1 MTKSSL
7 TNVTVLANT
16 NNYTAGRGGQKI
28 CKLTPHHMAGDLKI
42 ERCGE
47 LFQNPSRGASSN
59 YGIGTDGRIACYVEE
74 ENRSHCSANGDNDR
88 QAITVEVA
96 NDGGADTNW
105 HISDKA
111 WNSLVKLAVDVCT
124 RHNFRL
130 SYTGNASGSLTRHN
144 MFVATTCPGPYLQS
158 RFQELADTVNAIL
171 DGTTATTPNTSN
183 GSKTIDEIAHD
194 VITGKFGDGDARK
207 TALANA
213 GYDYATVQARV
224 NEILGATPTPT
235 TKSIEELAREVIA
248 GQWGNGD
255 ARKTALTNAG
265 YDFAS
270 VQAKVNEL
278 LGVNTSYQTYTVKSG
293 DTLSAIAKKYNTT
306 YTKIANDNGISN
318 PNKIYSGQI
327 LKIY

>member
-1 MTKSSL
+1 MTKSGL

-47 LFQNPSRGASSN
+47 LFQSASRGASSN
-59 YGIGTDGRIACYVEE
+59 YGIGSDGRIACYVEE
-74 ENRSHCSANGDNDR
+74 ENRSYCSANGDNDR

-105 HISDKA
+105 HISDQA
-111 WNSLVKLAVDVCT
+111 WNSLVKLAVDVCQ
-124 RHNFRL
+124 RYGFKL
-130 SYTGNASGSLTRHN
+130 EYTGNASGSLTRHN

-171 DGTTATTPNTSN
+171 DGTTTTTNPTT
-183 GSKTIDEIAHD
+183 GTKTIDEIAHE
-194 VITGKFGDGDARK
+194 VIAGKYGNGEARK
-207 TALANA
+207 VNLAKA
-213 GYDYATVQARV
+213 GYDFNVVQAKV
-224 NEILGATPTPT
+224 NEILGATVATPT
-235 TKSIEELAREVIA
+235 TKSIEEIAKEVIN

-255 ARKTALTNAG
+255 ARKTNLTNAG
-265 YDFAS
+265 YDAAS

-278 LGVNTSYQTYTVKSG
+278 LGVSTSTKKSNETIAHEVIQG
-293 DTLSAIAKKYNTT
+293 LWGNGQDRKNRLSNAGYDPSVIQAIV
-306 YTKIANDNGISN
+306 
-318 PNKIYSGQI
+318 NK
-327 LKIY
+327 LM